1 MHPPGVYLHVPF
13 CAALCH
19 YCDFNR
25 VAGSTPEERADYV
38 RALVAEV
45 AQVAGDGPARVAP
58 PGEPAAPE
66 WPPFGSVFVGGGTP
80 TMLTAEELA
89 GVIRA
94 VRDHLPLREDA
105 EITVEANPETVDAPY
120 FAALAGAGVNRVSM
134 GAQSFAPH
142 VLDELGRW
150 HEVQRPLAAVA
161 DARAGGIERVSLDL
175 IYGAPSET
183 AGDWAATLDTA
194 LATGIEHISA
204 YALTVE
210 ASTEYA
216 ARIRQGAALAP
227 DEDVQAER
235 MAAADAR
242 LSAAGLRRYEV
253 SNWARPGHESRHN
266 LAYWRGASWLA
277 FGAGAHGHWEGRR
290 WWNVRPP
297 GRYTADVLA
306 GVSPVAGDEVLDAGQ
321 RRLER
326 LLMGLRLAEGVPRGD
341 VEPIDERAAA
351 ALVRDGLLLDGPRL
365 RLTADGWAL
374 ANEVIVRL
382 AG

>member
-25 VAGSTPEERADYV
+25 VAGSTPEERAAYV
-38 RALVAEV
+38 EALVAEV
-45 AQVAGDGPARVAP
+45 VQVAGQGPPAVAP
-58 PGEPAAPE
+58 PDAGRAPE
-66 WPPFGSVFVGGGTP
+66 WPAFGSVFVGGGTP
-80 TMLTAEELA
+80 TLLAAGELA
-89 GVIRA
+89 RIVA
-94 VRDHLPLREDA
+94 TVREHLPLTPDA
-105 EITVEANPETVDAPY
+105 EITVEANPETIDEAY

-150 HEVQRPLAAVA
+150 HEVQRPVEAVA
-161 DARAGGIERVSLDL
+161 EAYAGGIEQVSLDL

-183 AGDWAATLDTA
+183 AEDWEASLDTA
-194 LATGIEHISA
+194 LRTGIDHVSA

-216 ARIRQGAALAP
+216 ARIRRGTALAP
-227 DEDVQAER
+227 DEDVQAQR

-242 LSAAGLRRYEV
+242 LVAAGLERYEV
-253 SNWARPGHESRHN
+253 SNWARPGRESRHN
-266 LAYWRGASWLA
+266 LVYWRGGDWLGL
-277 FGAGAHGHWEGRR
+277 GAGAHGHWSGRR

-297 GRYTADVLA
+297 GRYTGDVLA
-306 GVSPVAGDEVLDAGQ
+306 GRSPVGGEEVLDASQ

-326 LLMGLRLAEGVPRGD
+326 LLMGLRLAEGVARED
-341 VEPIDERAAA
+341 VEPIDEREAA
-351 ALVRDGLLLDGPRL
+351 ALVGDGLLIDGDRL
-365 RLTADGWAL
+365 RLTPAGWTL
-374 ANEVIVRL
+374 ANAVIVRL
-382 AG
+382 AV